1 MFEFVNK
8 SRPRKK
14 TRKTRLLVIRV
25 NENDYARIFD
35 KAQAF
40 ANGNL
45 SVWVRYAAI
54 MLEPPKFGEKN
65 ESRKD

>member
-1 MFEFVNK
+1 MIEFVNK

-25 NENDYARIFD
+25 NEHDYARIFD
-35 KAQAF
+35 KAQEF

-54 MLEPPKFGEKN
+54 MLEPPVIKKE
-65 ESRKD
+65 